1 MSFLIPCP
9 NCGSRSV
16 YEFDFGGEYHARP
29 AVDAEAKE
37 WTRYLY
43 IKTNS
48 EGNQTEWWYH
58 RMGCRLWF
66 LASRHTATNLVHAT
80 FWPEQLGAQQ
90 SAPKTP
96 IPRQD

>member
-16 YEFDFGGEYHARP
+16 YEFDFGGEYQARP
-29 AVDAEAKE
+29 SVDAGAKE

-43 IKTNS
+43 LKTNS
-48 EGNQTEWWYH
+48 EGDHTEWWYH

-66 LASRHTATNLVHAT
+66 LASRHTSTNLVHAT

-90 SAPKTP
+90 AAPKTP
-96 IPRQD
+96 TLKQD